1 MHDAQNLFDDATAF
15 AGEWKVDETLDALS
29 REGKLELIVVGI
41 GWAAVVSLPFA
52 IMSEKVDKR
61 RMGYFMGLFN
71 LSVVLPQL
79 ATTVVGYILKDAL
92 DKSVLFMICGG
103 CLAVSSVLWLLVR
116 EDQAALA
123 PAPALAH

>member
-1 MHDAQNLFDDATAF
+1 MKNTLFPFALAIALFARTPGMLYVLMAT
-15 AGEWKVDETLDALS
+15 
-29 REGKLELIVVGI
+29 VGI

-79 ATTVVGYILKDAL
+79 ATTGVGYVLKNAP
-92 DKSVLFMICGG
+92 DKSLLFLICGA

-116 EDQAALA
+116 EDKAVVS
-123 PAPALAH
+123 PAPALAGSH